1 MSASREKKNRQELAS
16 QGYVD
21 PKTIRE
27 AEEKAAQKKSKIAY
41 GIIAAL
47 FVIVA
52 VVSLVINSGVLER
65 NAKAVSIDGQEYT
78 AAEMSYYY
86 YSIYNNVVNSQYGS
100 YMGLDTSKPLN
111 QQMLSDTAKL
121 VLGVESPEDMLWSEY
136 LMDTAKDSMVEVQA
150 LYEAAIAEGEDP
162 NDAHVTEEID
172 ATLETIGMYAKQ
184 SGYSTKEYLRLI
196 YGKNMTVDLFRQVA
210 AKTHVASHFESEH
223 VASLEYSVAN
233 MEAYYADNRATFD
246 VATYESLHFGGTP
259 EVKYDENDK
268 AIEATDEEKAA
279 AKQAAA
285 DAAEAILQRV
295 QKGEKLADIA
305 KEYEGKANYTN
316 TENGTNTG
324 SEMAQWLF
332 AEERIAGEST
342 VINGDPTATVVIFH
356 SVGHHEYNTV
366 NVRHILV
373 SPDTAALDTESETY
387 EADKQAAWDAAK
399 AEAEKILA
407 DWKAGEATEESF
419 GALAVEHSADG
430 SSSVGGLYE
439 YITKGRMTAPFEDWC
454 FDSSRKTGDTGI
466 VETVYGYHVMYFVC
480 ENAPYWQTQVESAM
494 AAEDHNAWLEE
505 LTAGM
510 EAVELSGIK
519 HVG

>member
-1 MSASREKKNRQELAS
+1 MSASREKKIRQEKAA

-21 PKTIRE
+21 PKVIRE
-27 AEEKAAQKKSKIAY
+27 AEEKAAQKKSKVVY

-65 NAKAVSIDGQEYT
+65 NAKAVSIDGVEYT

-86 YSIYNNVVNSQYGS
+86 NTAYNNVVNSQYGS

-121 VLGVESPEDMLWSEY
+121 MLGVESSDDMLWSEY
-136 LMDTAKDSMVEVQA
+136 FMDSAKTSMVQVKA
-150 LYEAAIAEGEDP
+150 LYDAAIAEGEDP
-162 NDAHVTEEID
+162 NDAHVAEEID
-172 ATLETIGMYAKQ
+172 ATVETIAQYAKQ
-184 SGYSTKEYLRLI
+184 SGYSTQEYLRLVF
-196 YGKNMTVDLFRQVA
+196 GKNMTEKLFREIVG
-210 AKTHVASHFESEH
+210 KVHVATHFESEH
-223 VASLEYSVAN
+223 IASLEYS
-233 MEAYYADNRATFD
+233 EADLETYYAEHKADFN

-285 DAAEAILQRV
+285 DEAAAILARV
-295 QKGEKLADIA
+295 QNGESLADIA
-305 KEYEGKANYTN
+305 KEYEGKASYTN

-324 SEMAQWLF
+324 SDMAKWLF
-332 AEERIAGEST
+332 ADGRTDGEAT

-356 SVGHHEYNTV
+356 SVGRHEYKTV
-366 NVRHILV
+366 DVRHILI

-399 AEAEKILA
+399 AEAEQILA
-407 DWKAGEATEESF
+407 DWKAGEATEASF
-419 GALAVEHSADG
+419 GAMAAQLSDDSAVE
-430 SSSVGGLYE
+430 GLYE
-439 YITKGRMTAPFEDWC
+439 NVYKGQMVAPFEEWC

-466 VETVYGYHVMYFVC
+466 VETTYGYHVMYFVGH
-480 ENAPYWQTQVESAM
+480 NAPYWQTQVESVMTEENHA
-494 AAEDHNAWLEE
+494 AWLEE

-510 EAVELSGIK
+510 EVVELSGIK